1 MKNTTPDAAV
11 LQELKE
17 LTSRIFK
24 ICEQNNMPVVIG
36 YSYELSRNEDGYS
49 INKSITAYAD
59 EKTGAWDSTIAAAA
73 MLLKVKDVP
82 REVIGALKSL
92 SVASDFARAM
102 SEASKEITG
111 LKLKAFRNPQP
122 SWGFSIDKKACIKC
136 RRFPGFTSRRC

>member
-36 YSYELSRNEDGYS
+36 YSYELNRNEDGYS

-82 REVIGALKSL
+82 SALKSL

-102 SEASKEITG
+102 SEASKEKS
-111 LKLKAFRNPQP
+111 LH
-122 SWGFSIDKKACIKC
+122 
-136 RRFPGFTSRRC
+136 

>member
-36 YSYELSRNEDGYS
+36 YSYELSRNENGYS

-59 EKTGAWDSTIAAAA
+59 EKKGAWNSTIAAAVMMLRMKEVPKKAIHA
-73 MLLKVKDVP
+73 MAEMAAACELV
-82 REVIGALKSL
+82 
-92 SVASDFARAM
+92 RAM
-102 SEASKEITG
+102 SEDSEEKS
-111 LKLKAFRNPQP
+111 LH
-122 SWGFSIDKKACIKC
+122 
-136 RRFPGFTSRRC
+136 

>member
-11 LQELKE
+11 LQELNE

-82 REVIGALKSL
+82 REVIGALHSL

-102 SEASKEITG
+102 TEASNGKS
-111 LKLKAFRNPQP
+111 LH
-122 SWGFSIDKKACIKC
+122 
-136 RRFPGFTSRRC
+136 

>member
-36 YSYELSRNEDGYS
+36 YSYELSRNEDSYS

-59 EKTGAWDSTIAAAA
+59 EKTGA
-73 MLLKVKDVP
+73 
-82 REVIGALKSL
+82 
-92 SVASDFARAM
+92 
-102 SEASKEITG
+102 
-111 LKLKAFRNPQP
+111 
-122 SWGFSIDKKACIKC
+122 
-136 RRFPGFTSRRC
+136 

>member
-36 YSYELSRNEDGYS
+36 YSYELNRNEDGYS

-102 SEASKEITG
+102 SEASKE
-111 LKLKAFRNPQP
+111 
-122 SWGFSIDKKACIKC
+122 KKPALNAGASPALH
-136 RRFPGFTSRRC
+136 PGDAEVSDQTHHQRHDQ

>member
-36 YSYELSRNEDGYS
+36 YSYELSRNKDGYS
-49 INKSITAYAD
+49 INKAVTAYVD
-59 EKTGAWDSTIAAAA
+59 ERKGVWDSTIAAASI
-73 MLLKVKDVP
+73 MLRLKEAP
-82 REVIGALKSL
+82 REVIGALHSL

-102 SEASKEITG
+102 SEASKEKS
-111 LKLKAFRNPQP
+111 LH
-122 SWGFSIDKKACIKC
+122 
-136 RRFPGFTSRRC
+136 

>member
-1 MKNTTPDAAV
+1 MKNTTPDVAV

-59 EKTGAWDSTIAAAA
+59 EKTGGMGLHYS
-73 MLLKVKDVP
+73 
-82 REVIGALKSL
+82 RS
-92 SVASDFARAM
+92 SHVAQ
-102 SEASKEITG
+102 SERRPPG
-111 LKLKAFRNPQP
+111 GY
-122 SWGFSIDKKACIKC
+122 WCIEEPVC
-136 RRFPGFTSRRC
+136 CQ

>member
-49 INKSITAYAD
+49 IN
-59 EKTGAWDSTIAAAA
+59 
-73 MLLKVKDVP
+73 
-82 REVIGALKSL
+82 
-92 SVASDFARAM
+92 
-102 SEASKEITG
+102 
-111 LKLKAFRNPQP
+111 N
-122 SWGFSIDKKACIKC
+122 CIC
-136 RRFPGFTSRRC
+136 R

>member
-36 YSYELSRNEDGYS
+36 YSYELSS

-102 SEASKEITG
+102 SEASKEKS
-111 LKLKAFRNPQP
+111 LH
-122 SWGFSIDKKACIKC
+122 
-136 RRFPGFTSRRC
+136 

>member
-1 MKNTTPDAAV
+1 MESKKPSESV
-11 LQELKE
+11 LQELDE
-17 LTSRIFK
+17 LTRRMFN
-24 ICEQNNMPVVIG
+24 ICMKNNMAMVAG

-102 SEASKEITG
+102 SEASKEKS
-111 LKLKAFRNPQP
+111 LH
-122 SWGFSIDKKACIKC
+122 
-136 RRFPGFTSRRC
+136 

>member
-11 LQELKE
+11 LQELKV

-24 ICEQNNMPVVIG
+24 ICEQNNMPVVI
-36 YSYELSRNEDGYS
+36 GYS

-102 SEASKEITG
+102 SEASKEKS
-111 LKLKAFRNPQP
+111 LH
-122 SWGFSIDKKACIKC
+122 
-136 RRFPGFTSRRC
+136 

>member
-36 YSYELSRNEDGYS
+36 YSYELNKNEDGYS

-92 SVASDFARAM
+92 SVQVILR
-102 SEASKEITG
+102 G
-111 LKLKAFRNPQP
+111 RCLRPQR
-122 SWGFSIDKKACIKC
+122 KKACIKC

>member
-36 YSYELSRNEDGYS
+36 YSYGNEDGYS

-102 SEASKEITG
+102 SEASKEKS
-111 LKLKAFRNPQP
+111 LH
-122 SWGFSIDKKACIKC
+122 
-136 RRFPGFTSRRC
+136 

>member
-11 LQELKE
+11 LQELNE

-24 ICEQNNMPVVIG
+24 ICEQNNIPVVIG
-36 YSYELSRNEDGYS
+36 YSYELTRNEDGYL
-49 INKSITAYAD
+49 INKCISAYID
-59 EKTGAWDSTIAAAA
+59 EKAGAYNSSIAAAT

-102 SEASKEITG
+102 SEASKEKS
-111 LKLKAFRNPQP
+111 LH
-122 SWGFSIDKKACIKC
+122 
-136 RRFPGFTSRRC
+136 

>member
-59 EKTGAWDSTIAAAA
+59 EKTGAWDSTITG
-73 MLLKVKDVP
+73 
-82 REVIGALKSL
+82 EY
-92 SVASDFARAM
+92 SVVENAGVEENVTA
-102 SEASKEITG
+102 
-111 LKLKAFRNPQP
+111 
-122 SWGFSIDKKACIKC
+122 
-136 RRFPGFTSRRC
+136 

>member
-1 MKNTTPDAAV
+1 
-11 LQELKE
+11 
-17 LTSRIFK
+17 
-24 ICEQNNMPVVIG
+24 MPVVIG

-102 SEASKEITG
+102 SEASKE
-111 LKLKAFRNPQP
+111 
-122 SWGFSIDKKACIKC
+122 KACIKC
-136 RRFPGFTSRRC
+136 RRFPALHPGDAEVSDQTHHQRHDQ

>member
-17 LTSRIFK
+17 LTSSIFK

-36 YSYELSRNEDGYS
+36 YSYELNRNEDGYS

-82 REVIGALKSL
+82 REVRCSPKNSWATHQRTPRNSISM
-92 SVASDFARAM
+92 SVM
-102 SEASKEITG
+102 IN
-111 LKLKAFRNPQP
+111 L
-122 SWGFSIDKKACIKC
+122 I
-136 RRFPGFTSRRC
+136 